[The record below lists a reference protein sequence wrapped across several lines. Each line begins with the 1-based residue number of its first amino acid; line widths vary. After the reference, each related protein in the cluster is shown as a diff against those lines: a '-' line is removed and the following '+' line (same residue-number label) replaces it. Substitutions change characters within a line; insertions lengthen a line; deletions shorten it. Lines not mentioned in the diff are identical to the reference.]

1 MENLEGVC
9 ALVTGGA
16 GEVGSEVIRELVKR
30 GASVLAADS
39 TEERIDEAIARLG
52 LDDPEEI
59 FTHALEG
66 GDVVSWWDLAN
77 LIGAYFN
84 TLNFFVHIAEP
95 SRSVPVRT
103 LALDAL
109 REAQAVSTDSF
120 LTAMA
125 RLEKYL
131 IEASAEDR
139 VGACVVAVVH
149 SADGDAGDVPGSMCH
164 ASTLE
169 LANEMTRAY
178 SEAGLNIRVHAVR
191 ASSAEAKG
199 AAKAIVDLIGH

>member
-1 MENLEGVC
+1 MQDLEGVC

-16 GEVGSEVIRELVKR
+16 SEVGAEVIRELVER

-52 LDDPEEI
+52 LDDPDEI

-66 GDVVSWWDLAN
+66 ADVVSWWDLAN
-77 LIGAYFN
+77 LIGSYFN
-84 TLNFFVHIAEP
+84 TLNLFVHIAEP
-95 SRSVPVRT
+95 SGSVPVRT
-103 LALDAL
+103 LGLDAL
-109 REAQAVSTDSF
+109 REAQAASTDSF

-139 VGACVVAVVH
+139 VGACVVAVVP
-149 SADGDAGDVPGSMCH
+149 SADGDVGSVPGSMCH

-169 LANEMTRAY
+169 LTNEMTRAY
-178 SEAGLNIRVHAVR
+178 AEADLNIRVHAVR
-191 ASSAEAKG
+191 AGSADAKG
-199 AAKAIVDLIGH
+199 AAKAIVDLVGH